1 MLRIGLPWSGH
12 RSETLT
18 SILFHGRVTPFRGC
32 TPSPLTSALIT
43 TTITNDGGLEVIQ
56 RCIFNQNNGN
66 AADRPAYSIGHAAKF
81 RSIPFISCGGE
92 TPYIETLAFWA
103 EMCWLHGLLQH
114 QKLRISSQKVRALE
128 GLSLAVL
135 VTKNCKLLLM
145 RAMDHGFVDMT
156 KSRLTR
162 LACRE

>member
-1 MLRIGLPWSGH
+1 MLRNGLPWSGH

-81 RSIPFISCGGE
+81 RSIPFISCGEAQDKFAKGE
-92 TPYIETLAFWA
+92 SFGRTSVPGCPRY
-103 EMCWLHGLLQH
+103 
-114 QKLRISSQKVRALE
+114 
-128 GLSLAVL
+128 
-135 VTKNCKLLLM
+135 
-145 RAMDHGFVDMT
+145 
-156 KSRLTR
+156 
-162 LACRE
+162 